1 MNRDKID
8 NFHLEDMKNPI
19 HPSVFFEHESYD
31 LFILRIPQLVEDKI
45 VFISKSFVI
54 TQDKYFRYD
63 IDTNEF
69 IDLLDMKGF
78 YKYLDKYIDN
88 TLKTITKRFDEI
100 EAIEDTFYEGKM
112 IKDFNQQW
120 FSYKNDFVRI
130 NRILF
135 KAVEVI
141 SDLIE
146 SYKKDDDYLER
157 NFEDIQ
163 EHLQRAYRNSGLL
176 LEKLDAIHNF
186 YLMQNNEQM
195 NKTIYILTLLS
206 GIFLPLNLIVGF
218 FGMNTTS
225 LPFTLNSGGTFNV
238 ILLLCSVG
246 IVSAIL
252 TLFIK
257 NRSK

>member
-1 MNRDKID
+1 MIKDKID
-8 NFHLEDMKNPI
+8 NFHLEDIKNET
-19 HPSVFFEHESYD
+19 HPSVFFEHEHYD
-31 LFILRIPQLVEDKI
+31 LFILRIPQFIDDKV
-45 VFISKSFVI
+45 VFMSKSFVI
-54 TQDKYFRYD
+54 TQNQYYRYD
-63 IDTNEF
+63 RETKEF
-69 IDLLDMKGF
+69 VDLESMKGF

-88 TLKTITKRFDEI
+88 TLKLISKRFDEI
-100 EAIEDTFYEGKM
+100 EVIEDIFYDGKM

-146 SYKKDDDYLER
+146 SYKKEDDYLER

-163 EHLQRAYRNSGLL
+163 EHLQRGYRNSGLL

-206 GIFLPLNLIVGF
+206 GIFLPLNFIVGF

-225 LPFTLNSGGTFNV
+225 LPFTSNPNGTFNV

-252 TLFIK
+252 TIFIK
-257 NRSK
+257 NRFK